1 MQQCVIFLVALGL
14 LALGAGCGGHPRIAG
29 LTESSVVL
37 AFGDSLTVGE
47 GASATENYPAVL
59 AKLLGCR
66 VVNAGV
72 SGETSSEGV
81 LRLPAVLKQEK
92 FALVIL
98 CEGGNDM
105 LQKQADDTIGK
116 NLDAMV
122 SLAREAGADVI
133 LIGVPKPGLFNLKVP
148 PFYQKI
154 ASKNGILCDSE
165 TLPEILSKSSLKS
178 DYVHPNAEGYRKM
191 AGAIAEL
198 IQTNQKDLP
207 K

>member
-1 MQQCVIFLVALGL
+1 MQRLSIFIVLLAL
-14 LALGAGCGGHPRIAG
+14 LALGPGCGNHPRIAG

-59 AKLLGCR
+59 AKRLGCR

-81 LRLPAVLKQEK
+81 LRLPAVLRQEK
-92 FALVIL
+92 VSLVIL

-105 LQKQADDTIGK
+105 LQKQADDTISK

-122 SLAREAGADVI
+122 ARVRESGTDAI
-133 LIGVPKPGLFNLKVP
+133 LIGVPKPGFFNLKAP
-148 PFYQKI
+148 LFYQQI

-191 AGAIAEL
+191 AGAIADL
-198 IQTNQKDLP
+198 IQTNQRDLP